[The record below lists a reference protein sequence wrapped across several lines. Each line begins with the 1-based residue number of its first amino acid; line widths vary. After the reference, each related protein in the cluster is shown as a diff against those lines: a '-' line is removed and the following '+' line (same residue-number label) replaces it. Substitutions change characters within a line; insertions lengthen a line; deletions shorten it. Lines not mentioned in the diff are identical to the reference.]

1 MKKIMSGH
9 YQGPSSRPQPAST
22 PGTQGKD
29 AVLGAMHIMEAKYN
43 LFSRFISLVR
53 SVHPE
58 SGKQSSSTKLSDMVY
73 HNLNT
78 TQSATV
84 YCELWQFGKLCK
96 TKLMENH
103 KNRRN
108 RNQYHY
114 LGYWKLSHYSTATK
128 FTRWETKR
136 SKKCWVSNNYS
147 YNSVSGNHKKCYSL
161 QWALSFKPNS
171 TIFEVPTW
179 ILIFE
184 WIWKM
189 FCLRFW
195 ILEWLKMIL
204 FLGQC
209 INLFNEADTNTEHLM
224 KVRFSPHRNRDKFN
238 FSTFSSF
245 SLNSKSEVYS

>member
-1 MKKIMSGH
+1 
-9 YQGPSSRPQPAST
+9 
-22 PGTQGKD
+22 
-29 AVLGAMHIMEAKYN
+29 
-43 LFSRFISLVR
+43 
-53 SVHPE
+53 
-58 SGKQSSSTKLSDMVY
+58 MVY

-108 RNQYHY
+108 RSQYHY
-114 LGYWKLSHYSTATK
+114 LGHWKLSHYSTATK

-136 SKKCWVSNNYS
+136 SEKCWVSNNYS

-184 WIWKM
+184 WIWKNV
-189 FCLRFW
+189 
-195 ILEWLKMIL
+195 L
-204 FLGQC
+204 FALLNSRMTQNDFIFRTMYQPFQRGGY
-209 INLFNEADTNTEHLM
+209 EHGT
-224 KVRFSPHRNRDKFN
+224 PHEGKI
-238 FSTFSSF
+238 FSS
-245 SLNSKSEVYS
+245 SKSW

>member
-1 MKKIMSGH
+1 MFANCEANVLSAEPTGCNSTWYIGFETESDSIAAMDHLKKNYNLKVHMKKIMSGH

-108 RNQYHY
+108 RSQYHY
-114 LGYWKLSHYSTATK
+114 LGHWKLSHYSTATK

-136 SKKCWVSNNYS
+136 SEKCWVSNNYS
-147 YNSVSGNHKKCYSL
+147 YNSVSGNHKML
-161 QWALSFKPNS
+161 LFTMSF
-171 TIFEVPTW
+171 IF
-179 ILIFE
+179 
-184 WIWKM
+184 
-189 FCLRFW
+189 
-195 ILEWLKMIL
+195 
-204 FLGQC
+204 
-209 INLFNEADTNTEHLM
+209 
-224 KVRFSPHRNRDKFN
+224 
-238 FSTFSSF
+238 
-245 SLNSKSEVYS
+245 